1 MAAAPPTAA
10 AAAESATPATRA
22 ARGAAARTRG
32 GSPTDVALRPTDA
45 VHPVFGALDTL
56 PDHDKVY
63 QHIQALRTSQSELRA
78 QRKLVAKELK
88 NAQKRRRR
96 LKARAR
102 QLSND
107 DLLAVLLMRK
117 DDMATAVPED
127 DNPSGPVGEPVAP
140 AAANGAVAAL
150 PGATSNPVLDDTAAH
165 TGDSD

>member
-1 MAAAPPTAA
+1 M
-10 AAAESATPATRA
+10 
-22 ARGAAARTRG
+22 
-32 GSPTDVALRPTDA
+32 PTDA
-45 VHPVFGALDTL
+45 VHPVFSALDTL

-63 QHIQALRTSQSELRA
+63 KHIQALRTSQSELRA

-117 DDMATAVPED
+117 DDMATAVPD
-127 DNPSGPVGEPVAP
+127 GDNPSGPAGEPVAP
-140 AAANGAVAAL
+140 AAANAAAAAL
-150 PGATSNPVLDDTAAH
+150 PAATSDPVRDNAAAR